1 MKLLFTGASGFLG
14 SIVCPLLRENYNVA
28 TIGLLRQDDY
38 IVDIA
43 KKVPIL
49 HERYDVVLHAAG
61 KAHSVPK
68 TEEERQ
74 AFFDVNLQ
82 GTQNLCAA
90 LEKVGVPRAFIF
102 VSTVAV
108 YGCD

>member
-43 KKVPIL
+43 KKYPYYMNDMMLYYMLLVRLIL
-49 HERYDVVLHAAG
+49 CLRLKRRG
-61 KAHSVPK
+61 KL
-68 TEEERQ
+68 
-74 AFFDVNLQ
+74 FLM
-82 GTQNLCAA
+82 
-90 LEKVGVPRAFIF
+90 
-102 VSTVAV
+102 
-108 YGCD
+108 